1 MATIEDLDFTSIV
14 DESTDEA
21 IERLRQIRLSR
32 RTPVKK
38 VSTKKTTSKQV
49 EKQATKK
56 LNSKDALELLNLLK
70 DDPV

>member
-1 MATIEDLDFTSIV
+1 MSTIEDLDFTSIV

-38 VSTKKTTSKQV
+38 VSTKKSTSKQV
-49 EKQATKK
+49 KKQVTKN
-56 LNSKDALELLNLLK
+56 LSKDLAKELLDMIG
-70 DDPV
+70 DD

>member
-32 RTPVKK
+32 RAPVKK
-38 VSTKKTTSKQV
+38 VSIKKTTSKQV
-49 EKQATKK
+49 KKQVTKNLSSDLAK
-56 LNSKDALELLNLLK
+56 ELLNMIG
-70 DDPV
+70 DD

>member
-21 IERLRQIRLSR
+21 VERLRQIRLSR

-38 VSTKKTTSKQV
+38 VSTKKTTSKQMKRQV
-49 EKQATKK
+49 TKK
-56 LNSKDALELLNLLK
+56 LKPTDALELLNMIG
-70 DDPV
+70 DD

>member
-1 MATIEDLDFTSIV
+1 MSTIEDLDFTSIV

-38 VSTKKTTSKQV
+38 VSTPKTTSKQMK
-49 EKQATKK
+49 KQVTKN
-56 LNSKDALELLNLLK
+56 LNAKDALELLDIIG
-70 DDPV
+70 DD